1 MTKLEFLQDTV
12 KYYSENTNRRCVNN
26 VIVGCYYSPENAGK
40 IGISDGCAIG
50 RHLKDSL
57 KEKLD
62 DTEESE
68 VNTTVIFNKLPKKLK
83 ELGKDFLTDIQN
95 LHDLQKYWNS
105 EGLSKVGEEYYK
117 DIKEKYEL

>member
-1 MTKLEFLQDTV
+1 MTKLEFLEDTV

-62 DTEESE
+62 EAEE
-68 VNTTVIFNKLPKKLK
+68 
-83 ELGKDFLTDIQN
+83 
-95 LHDLQKYWNS
+95 
-105 EGLSKVGEEYYK
+105 
-117 DIKEKYEL
+117 